1 MFFIFGKVYSATVYG
16 IDGILVTV
24 EADISDGL
32 PSFDMVGVLS
42 SEVKEARERVRTAL
56 KNSGFHLPPKRV
68 TVNLSPA
75 DLRKSG
81 SGFDFPIA
89 IAILCALGLFPAE
102 NLKKCMLC
110 GELSLDGR
118 LCPVSGVLPAVFT
131 AREKG
136 LCLMAVPVENLPEA
150 QAVEGVR
157 AVGLRTLKEAAKWLS
172 CPEQLPEQPVIQRIS
187 EGNEADWDFCEIAGQ
202 SAVKRAAEIAA
213 AGMHNLLCVGP
224 PGTGKTMVA
233 KRLPGILPP
242 MDQEEML
249 EVTKIYSVCGLLDSD
264 TSLIRKRPFRSPHHT
279 ISTAAL
285 TGGGSIPKPGEIT
298 LAHKGVL
305 FLDELPEFSRTA
317 LESLRQ
323 PLEDRELTISRVR
336 RVCHFP
342 ADFLFCAAMNP
353 CKCGY
358 YPDRTQC
365 CCTDSSIRNYRSR
378 VSRPLLDRLD
388 LIVEVP
394 KLNYEEWKSGEQA
407 ESSAMIRARVE
418 AACQTQR
425 ERFYGMPIRFNGQ
438 MSGKQVKQYC
448 LLGKKEE
455 GFMEQIFQRME
466 MSPRHYDRVLKVART
481 IADLEGVE
489 RIREEHL
496 SEAVFYR
503 SMAEKYWK
511 APEL

>member
-1 MFFIFGKVYSATVYG
+1 M
-16 IDGILVTV
+16 

-56 KNSGFHLPPKRV
+56 KNSGFHLPPKRI

-75 DLRKSG
+75 DLKKSG

-89 IAILCALGLFPAE
+89 VAILCALGLFPAE
-102 NLKKCMLC
+102 NLKKCMFC

-136 LCLMAVPVENLPEA
+136 LCLMAVPMENLPEA
-150 QAVEGVR
+150 QAAEGVR
-157 AVGLRTLKEAAKWLS
+157 AVGLGTLEEAVEWLKH
-172 CPEQLPEQPVIQRIS
+172 PEQLREQPAMQAVPAG
-187 EGNEADWDFCEIAGQ
+187 EEAEWDFCDIVGQ
-202 SAVKRAAEIAA
+202 AAVKRAAEIAA

-233 KRLPGILPP
+233 KRLPGILPL
-242 MDQEEML
+242 MDREEML
-249 EVTKIYSVCGLLDSD
+249 EVTKIYSVCGLLDAG
-264 TSLIRKRPFRSPHHT
+264 TPLIRKRPFRSPHHT

-298 LAHKGVL
+298 LAHRGVL

-336 RVCHFP
+336 RACHFP

-358 YPDRTQC
+358 YPDRSQC
-365 CCTDSSIRNYRSR
+365 QCSDGSVRKYRGR
-378 VSRPLLDRLD
+378 ISRPLLDRLD
-388 LIVEVP
+388 LVVEVP
-394 KLNYEEWKSGEQA
+394 KLEYEDWKSEKKGET
-407 ESSAMIRARVE
+407 SAAIRARVE
-418 AACQTQR
+418 AACRIQQI
-425 ERFYGMPIRFNGQ
+425 RFRGLPLRFNGQ
-438 MSGKQVKQYC
+438 MSGKQVREFCPLGRAEETFMKQTFE
-448 LLGKKEE
+448 LMG
-455 GFMEQIFQRME
+455 
-466 MSPRHYDRVLKVART
+466 MSPRQYDRIIKVART
-481 IADLEGVE
+481 IADLEGEE

-503 SMAEKYWK
+503 SITEKYWGV
-511 APEL
+511 AEL

>member
-1 MFFIFGKVYSATVYG
+1 MIFIFGKVYSATIYG

-42 SEVKEARERVRTAL
+42 SEVKEAKERVRTAL
-56 KNSGFHLPPKRV
+56 KNSGFHLPPKRI

-102 NLKKCMLC
+102 NLKNCMLC

-118 LCPVSGVLPAVFT
+118 LCPVSGILPAVFT

-136 LCLMAVPVENLPEA
+136 LRLMAVPAENLPEA
-150 QAVEGVR
+150 QAAEGVR
-157 AVGLRTLKEAAKWLS
+157 AVGLRTLKEAVEWLMH
-172 CPEQLPEQPVIQRIS
+172 PEQFQEPPIIPSMTAGPET
-187 EGNEADWDFCEIAGQ
+187 EWDFCEIAGQ
-202 SAVKRAAEIAA
+202 AVVKRAAEIAA
-213 AGMHNLLCVGP
+213 AGLHNLLCVGP

-233 KRLPGILPP
+233 KRLPGILPL

-249 EVTKIYSVCGLLDSD
+249 EVTKIYSVCGLLDSG

-298 LAHKGVL
+298 LAHRGVL

-323 PLEDRELTISRVR
+323 PLEDRELTVSRVR

-358 YPDRTQC
+358 YPDRSQC
-365 CCTDSSIRNYRSR
+365 QCSEGSVRKYRGR
-378 VSRPLLDRLD
+378 ISRPLLDRLD
-388 LIVEVP
+388 LIVEAP
-394 KLNYEEWKSGEQA
+394 KLEYEDWKSEKKGEA
-407 ESSAMIRARVE
+407 SAVIRARVE
-418 AACQTQR
+418 AACRIQR
-425 ERFYGMPIRFNGQ
+425 VRFRELPIRFNGQ
-438 MSGKQVKQYC
+438 MSGKQVRELCPLGREEESFMKQT
-448 LLGKKEE
+448 
-455 GFMEQIFQRME
+455 FRM
-466 MSPRHYDRVLKVART
+466 MGLSPRQYDRIMKVART
-481 IADLEGVE
+481 IADLEGEE

-511 APEL
+511 TAND

>member
-1 MFFIFGKVYSATVYG
+1 MTIYG

-32 PSFDMVGVLS
+32 PSCDMVGVLA
-42 SEVKEARERVRTAL
+42 SEVKEAKERVRTAL
-56 KNSGFHLPPKRV
+56 KNSGFHLPPKRI

-136 LCLMAVPVENLPEA
+136 LSLMAVPVENLPEA
-150 QAVEGVR
+150 QAVEGVQ
-157 AVGLRTLKEAAKWLS
+157 AVGLRTLKEAAEWMMH
-172 CPEQLPEQPVIQRIS
+172 PEQSWRQPIIQAALS
-187 EGNEADWDFCEIAGQ
+187 EGEIEWDFCDIAGQ
-202 SAVKRAAEIAA
+202 TAVRRAAEIAA

-233 KRLPGILPP
+233 KRLPGILPL

-249 EVTKIYSVCGLLDSD
+249 EVTKIYSVCGLLDSGR
-264 TSLIRKRPFRSPHHT
+264 SLIRKRPFRSPHHT

-298 LAHKGVL
+298 LAHRGVL

-358 YPDRTQC
+358 YPDRSQC
-365 CCTDSSIRNYRSR
+365 FCSEGSVRKYRNRI
-378 VSRPLLDRLD
+378 SRPLLDRLD
-388 LIVEVP
+388 LLVEVP
-394 KLNYEEWKSGEQA
+394 KLEYEDWRTEKEGET
-407 ESSAMIRARVE
+407 SASIRSRVE
-418 AACQTQR
+418 AACRLQQI
-425 ERFYGMPIRFNGQ
+425 RFQNLPIRFNSQ
-438 MSGKQVKQYC
+438 MSGKQVRELCPLGREEEAFMKQSFEIM
-448 LLGKKEE
+448 G
-455 GFMEQIFQRME
+455 
-466 MSPRHYDRVLKVART
+466 MSPRQYDRIIKVART
-481 IADLEGVE
+481 IADLEGE
-489 RIREEHL
+489 DQIREEHL

-503 SMAEKYWK
+503 SMTEKYWGV
-511 APEL
+511 AEL